1 MGLKNGHKDLIVW
14 QKSLDLAD
22 AVYVLTRSFPK
33 EEIYGL
39 ISQMRRCAVSIPSNI
54 AEGSGRKTKK
64 DFVRFLAIAYGSAL
78 ELETQLLL
86 SQRFGYTHSI
96 DAAEAHNLL
105 DEVLR
110 MLNKMTALKPSNEKL
125 ATSNSLL

>member
-64 DFVRFLAIAYGSAL
+64 EFVRFLAIAYGSAL